1 MIKKISIV
9 LTGCIFLFCSCYN
22 DKEEI
27 LYGASSCDG
36 INASY
41 SASISQII
49 QTNCAVSGCHADGST
64 NGPGALTSY
73 DKIRN
78 AAVDIK
84 SAVVTGLMPQ
94 GGKLTSTQIRTISC
108 WVDHGAA
115 NN

>member
-22 DKEEI
+22 DKEEL
-27 LYGASSCDG
+27 LYGVSSCDG
-36 INASY
+36 VNASFAANV
-41 SASISQII
+41 SVII
-49 QTNCAVSGCHADGST
+49 QTNCALSGCHADGST

-84 SAVVTGLMPQ
+84 SAVVTRLMPQ
-94 GGKLTSTQIRTISC
+94 GSSLTPTQIKTISC
-108 WVDHGAA
+108 WVDGGAS